1 MNRSEIF
8 QLVARLKEDCQLASA
23 ALEKLAEQNR
33 RSRASYMRLWRASKK
48 QGDADEQS
56 RDDSTTE

>member
-1 MNRSEIF
+1 MNRSELLR
-8 QLVARLKEDCQLASA
+8 LVARLTEDVRIATA
-23 ALEKLAEQNR
+23 ALEEATDKAR

-56 RDDSTTE
+56 RDDSIAK